1 MSVNALSTL
10 KYESKG
16 CEIKQNRKINIINR
30 FLCFCEFIG
39 SGTHECNIVGHT
51 YSDQSHVIQYVIMS
65 LAFYGV
71 AYHGPN
77 HGRDGINKSK
87 IKVTDSYEV

>member
-39 SGTHECNIVGHT
+39 SVTHECNIVGT
-51 YSDQSHVIQYVIMS
+51 YSDQGHVIQYVIMS
-65 LAFYGV
+65 LVFHGV
-71 AYHGPN
+71 AYHHPN
-77 HGRDGINKSK
+77 HGTDGINKSK
-87 IKVTDSYEV
+87 IKATDSYEV

>member
-30 FLCFCEFIG
+30 FLCFSEFIV
-39 SGTHECNIVGHT
+39 SGTHECNIVGT
-51 YSDQSHVIQYVIMS
+51 YSDQGHVIQYVIMS
-65 LAFYGV
+65 LAFYG
-71 AYHGPN
+71 HPN
-77 HGRDGINKSK
+77 HGTDGINKSK
-87 IKVTDSYEV
+87 IKATDSYEV